1 MKILVCVKQVPDTTE
16 IKIDPVTNTLIRAGV
31 PSIVNPFDACA
42 LEVAARIKDVTPDT
56 EITVLSMGP
65 MQAKEALTAKKLV
78 LGSVSTAYSDNVS
91 KNRVCVQSKAE
102 GTEVK
107 TGSTVDITLS
117 LGASKTYSYYSNK
130 VTIDNPFDYESDPS
144 SVFKFVLSQDG
155 KTTTIRE
162 VSLSYSDFPYT
173 ISDVKGSSASSG
185 EIIVYKD
192 GKRLSSY
199 SVDFRKVADE

>member
-1 MKILVCVKQVPDTTE
+1 M
-16 IKIDPVTNTLIRAGV
+16 
-31 PSIVNPFDACA
+31 
-42 LEVAARIKDVTPDT
+42 
-56 EITVLSMGP
+56 
-65 MQAKEALTAKKLV
+65 
-78 LGSVSTAYSDNVS
+78 STAYSDNVS